1 MKPAPVVDPF
11 LARLFAQERN
21 PIEVVVDDQ
30 ASAKGVF
37 VVGIAH
43 ADLLKAGR
51 VVKLACG
58 HFTLTKAL
66 RKAGCPRCGEMVR
79 AGYDHDG
86 FRRLGEP
93 DTFSWPD
100 DPFRAVHERGESR
113 LV

>member
-30 ASAKGVF
+30 TSAKGVF
-37 VVGIAH
+37 AIGISH

-100 DPFRAVHERGESR
+100 DPFRAAHEPVESR
-113 LV
+113 P

>member
-11 LARLFAQERN
+11 LARLFAEERN
-21 PIEVVVDDQ
+21 PIEALVDDQ

-37 VVGIAH
+37 VVGMAH

-66 RKAGCPRCGEMVR
+66 RKAGCPRCGEMIR

-100 DPFRAVHERGESR
+100 DPFRAVHE
-113 LV
+113 LVEVWP